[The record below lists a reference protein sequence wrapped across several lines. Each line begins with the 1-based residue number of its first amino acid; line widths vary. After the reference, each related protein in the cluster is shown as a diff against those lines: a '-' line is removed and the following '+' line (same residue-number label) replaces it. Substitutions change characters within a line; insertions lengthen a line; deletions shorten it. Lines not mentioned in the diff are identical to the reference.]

1 MCRSWVGSALVMVRW
16 WSSSITELK
25 NLIPSGKNVTASC
38 LLYPM
43 AATYM
48 SVFASPAARAMPK

>member
-1 MCRSWVGSALVMVRW
+1 MVRW